1 MSKTEKYKKS
11 IVRYI
16 SVVSVLAML
25 ISLLSIQ
32 AFAVEEKN
40 KTVTVG
46 YMLLD
51 GFEEQE
57 TVKQN
62 GEEIIVRSGYAYEYL
77 QMLRNYTGWEYEY
90 VYASSWDEQVEMLE
104 NGEVDL
110 ILHAFK
116 TEARME
122 TMLFSVEP
130 MGRESNYLYTRVDHP
145 ELSYGD
151 VDAINGK
158 VIGCMAGDFR
168 YDIFTEWCRE
178 NKVTCTIKNYADM
191 TGMHEDLLD
200 GTIDA
205 IIGSDFTA
213 SSYEGDWLTIQRL
226 GDEPIYIAV
235 AQGRE
240 DLLEEV
246 NVAQGEILAIN
257 PYYPDEVRRKYQ
269 EVSYTRLLELTEE
282 QKEEIR
288 KRGTLKLGYCD
299 GRRPIAYMDK
309 KNGQMQGLLKDYL
322 EAMTAVY
329 GMHFS
334 VSVYENDVALLEAL
348 QTGEVDIIAPVGYEY
363 GLAEQRNIALS
374 NPMTEEVMIAL
385 YKGTKGTE
393 TKNLLAHV
401 TVIKSSL
408 TGEGYIE
415 YFYPEAQITY
425 VDTVEE
431 AVRLVEAGTVD
442 SFVTRSSIWSEYV
455 KQYNDI
461 SSLQMLNLAHTNAI
475 NMAVRTE
482 DVELIPILN
491 KGLHLLSDVDVSYAT
506 IAYTEG
512 AEDATWWTL
521 IRKNPLAAVA
531 VTVSLLLLLVLTF
544 VLYRLRTEE
553 RYAGK
558 LKAAKDEAE
567 KAKEEAEYANMAKSS
582 FLTSMSHD
590 IRTPMNAIVGMTTL
604 ARKHMDDREYVQ
616 NCLSKVTMASNHLLT
631 LINDVLDINKIESGS
646 LNLNIKVFS
655 LADSIM
661 NLVNIC
667 RPQINEKNHKFE
679 IRIHGV
685 STEHV
690 FSDELRINQIFINIL
705 SNAIKYTPVG
715 GQITLDIKA
724 EKIKGISDRILLHY
738 IVEDNGV
745 GMTEEFQSKMYEVF
759 AMEKD
764 PARQYGGS
772 GVGLAIC
779 KNLVDLMGGT
789 IQCESAVGKGTKFTV
804 TLELPVA
811 EKLAD
816 HRVLPPMRLLLVD
829 DDKIFLTTA
838 TDTLK
843 EIGISSDCVE
853 SGAEAVALVDS
864 MHKKGNDYPVIIID
878 WQMPEMDGIE
888 TTKAIRKIVGPE
900 VSIIVISAYDLTDVR
915 DAALAAG
922 ANGFISKPFFRSMVY
937 DSLSNILGFE
947 RQAAISEAEKIDLKG
962 LNILVAEDNDF
973 NWEIAKEFL
982 AISEITSTRAENGRI
997 CVDILDKSQDGEYD
1011 LVLMDIQMP
1020 EMNGYEATK
1029 AIRAH
1034 EREYVNNMPIIA
1046 MTADAFSEDVVHCIE
1061 VGMNAHMAKPLNLDK
1076 FTEVID
1082 RIYHKKE

>member
-1 MSKTEKYKKS
+1 MRKLGKGIES
-11 IVRYI
+11 IWC
-16 SVVSVLAML
+16 SVLAVVL
-25 ISLLSIQ
+25 
-32 AFAVEEKN
+32 AVCMVLTPMWEVNAQENEK
-40 KTVTVG
+40 KVVRVG
-46 YMLLD
+46 YYLHKTY
-51 GFEEQE
+51 QE
-57 TVKQN
+57 GGY
-62 GEEIIVRSGYAYEYL
+62 GELKSGYGYEYL

-90 VYASSWDEQVEMLE
+90 VYASSWDEQVKMLE

-130 MGRESNYLYTRVDHP
+130 MGREMNYLYTRVGHP

-151 VDAINGK
+151 IESINNK
-158 VIGCMAGDFR
+158 KIGCMAGDFR
-168 YDIFTEWCRE
+168 YDIFSEWCIHNE
-178 NKVTCTIKNYADM
+178 IICSIKTYEDM
-191 TGMHEDLLD
+191 IIMHEELSD

-246 NVAQGEILAIN
+246 NAAQNEILSMN
-257 PYYPDEVRRKYQ
+257 PYYPEEVRQKYQ
-269 EVSYTRLLELTEE
+269 EVNYTHFWELTDE
-282 QKEEIR
+282 QKEALQE
-288 KRGTLKLGYCD
+288 RGFLKLGYCD

-309 KNGQMQGLLKDYL
+309 KTGELQGLLEDYL
-322 EAMTAVY
+322 EAMQANY
-329 GMHFS
+329 DIHFEI
-334 VSVYENDVALLEAL
+334 SVYEDDESLLEAL
-348 QTGEVDIIAPVGYEY
+348 QVGKVDIIAPVGYEF
-363 GLAEQRNIALS
+363 GLAEQRNISLS

-393 TKNLLAHV
+393 TKDILDRV
-401 TVIKSSL
+401 SVVKSSL
-408 TGEGYIE
+408 TGEGYVE
-415 YFYPEAQITY
+415 YFYP
-425 VDTVEE
+425 DTEIIYADSVEE
-431 AVRLVEAGTVD
+431 AVKLVESGDVD
-442 SFVTRSSIWSEYV
+442 SFVTRSNSFSEYA
-455 KQYNDI
+455 KEYAGI
-461 SSLQMLNLAHTNAI
+461 SELQMLNLTNTNSI
-475 NMAVRTE
+475 NMAVRAE

-491 KGLHLLSDVDVSYAT
+491 KGISLLTDADISHAT

-512 AEDATWWTL
+512 SEDVTLWTL
-521 IRKNPLAAVA
+521 MQDNPLATAA
-531 VTVSLLLLLVLTF
+531 IIFSILLLLVLIF
-544 VLYRLRTEE
+544 VVYRLVTEHHH
-553 RYAGK
+553 ATK
-558 LKAAKDEAE
+558 LKEARDEAE
-567 KAKEEAEYANMAKSS
+567 KAKKEAEYANQAKSA

-604 ARKHMDDREYVQ
+604 ATKHMDDREYVQ

-631 LINDVLDINKIESGS
+631 LINDVLDINKIESGNLS
-646 LNLNIKVFS
+646 LNIKVFS
-655 LADSIM
+655 LADCIM

-667 RPQINEKNHKFE
+667 RPQINEKNHNFE

-690 FSDELRINQIFINIL
+690 FSDELRINQIYINIL

-715 GQITLDIKA
+715 GHITLDIKA

-738 IVEDNGV
+738 IVEDDGV

-764 PARQYGGS
+764 TARQYGGS

-789 IQCESAVGKGTKFTV
+789 IECESEIGKGTKFSV
-804 TLELPVA
+804 TLDLPIA

-816 HRVLPPMRLLLVD
+816 HRVLPQMRLLLVD
-829 DDKIFLTTA
+829 DDKIFLATA

-843 EIGISSDCVE
+843 ELGISPDCVDN
-853 SGAEAVALVDS
+853 GQDAVTLVS
-864 MHKKGNDYPVIIID
+864 KMHSRGSDYPVIIID
-878 WQMPEMDGIE
+878 WRMPEMNGIE
-888 TTKAIRKIVGPE
+888 TTKAIRKIVGPD
-900 VSIIVISAYDLTDVR
+900 VSIIIISSYDLTDVKE
-915 DAALAAG
+915 AALEAG
-922 ANGFISKPFFRSMVY
+922 ANGFISKPFFRSTVY
-937 DSLSNILGFE
+937 DSLSDILGFE
-947 RQAAISEAEKIDLKG
+947 RQVAVAETNEIELTG

-982 AISEITSTRAENGRI
+982 AMSEITATRAENGKI
-997 CVDILDKSQDGEYD
+997 CLDILEKSQEGEYD
-1011 LVLMDIQMP
+1011 LVLMDVQMP

-1029 AIRAH
+1029 VIRNH
-1034 EREYVNNMPIIA
+1034 TRRDISNIPIIA

-1061 VGMNAHMAKPLNLDK
+1061 VGMNAHMAKPLSLEK
-1076 FTEVID
+1076 FIEVIA
-1082 RIYHKKE
+1082 RIYNKQE